1 MHNETSC
8 IFLMNILKSLNSFLP
23 DYLLYQVK
31 WRSSAGSSKKLR
43 QTKIALALASLFK
56 ALSKSYFTL
65 PSSRALGLS
74 HFLLVSRAFV
84 TVAYFIIQ
92 SQFNPFS
99 LHLLPVSTGH
109 HYASFLSLAFHNAGY
124 QLFSSPA

>member
-1 MHNETSC
+1 
-8 IFLMNILKSLNSFLP
+8 MNILKSLNSFLSH
-23 DYLLYQVK
+23 YLLYQVK
-31 WRSSAGSSKKLR
+31 WCSSSGASNKPR
-43 QTKIALALASLFK
+43 QTKIAIASAISFQGFKQKLFC
-56 ALSKSYFTL
+56 L
-65 PSSRALGLS
+65 PIVRLWVCHVFCSLHS
-74 HFLLVSRAFV
+74 AFV

-99 LHLLPVSTGH
+99 LHLLPVGTGH